1 MKKIKIFG
9 LASTLILAGAAGF
22 TSCSSDSAE
31 PIGGGTGVAG
41 QVVKTQFAIN
51 IPYGGG
57 GTSSNLA
64 KQGTRMTE
72 ATAQQQSTPV
82 FRGISD
88 ILLLTFKGDPS
99 TTTTLNADKIHVIGE
114 DNNAYD
120 QDTYRRLYRDIDI
133 PLGTDYMIFYGRA
146 KKETDNQPF
155 RDGKIT
161 NISSYNTENDLS
173 KREYSLTTIT
183 NVSFAN
189 DTQAKDIISALNSVA
204 NTQFTT
210 NVEGATKVYTWATI
224 GNSEYDGTEQPSWIT
239 KTEREFLKKN
249 YESFIKLTAGSQNSV
264 KATLLELQRIIKGE
278 DNSADISEKYLT
290 NAIYNNC
297 ANALTKIESYTF
309 PRNLNL
315 PDGVAKVTW
324 DNTNNKFEYVA
335 AANTAISAGNNINY
349 NTICYPAELSYF
361 VKTKTMVSD
370 KEMATV
376 NDFPGYKDWTTDL
389 NKAWPSGG
397 AFSEDVVKNTTR
409 TVALKEPVQYSVA
422 LLRSTIKCDGAT
434 LKDNAQKVVNN
445 GIKEDQDITVPDEG
459 FKVTAILVG
468 GQPKTVDWKYDAKTG
483 TTFDHTIY
491 DKEMNGSIS
500 AANGTTSNSNYTI
513 VFDNKKNAEGATQ
526 DNVLVTVELENNS
539 NQAFYGAEGLIPA
552 GSKFYLVGTLN
563 PNGSSAE
570 GVNKPAESTI
580 TNVFV
585 KDHVTT
591 ANFTIKNLK
600 GAYNYIPDLRTSG
613 INVGLAVDLEWKNG
627 FEFDVN
633 L

>member
-22 TSCSSDSAE
+22 TSCSSDSAD

-72 ATAQQQSTPV
+72 ATAQQQTKPV
-82 FRGISD
+82 FRGISN

-99 TTTTLNADKIHVIGE
+99 TTQKADKIHVIGE

-120 QDTYRRLYRDIDI
+120 KDNYRRLYRDIEI

-155 RDGKIT
+155 RDGKIA
-161 NISSYNTENDLS
+161 NISSYDTENDLS
-173 KREYSLTTIT
+173 KREFSLTPIT
-183 NVSFAN
+183 SASFAN
-189 DTQAKDIISALNSVA
+189 DDQATAIIEALNKVA
-204 NTQFTT
+204 NTQYTT
-210 NVEGATKVYTWATI
+210 DVGGVAKVYKWATI

-239 KTEREFLKKN
+239 ETERKFLKKN

-264 KATLLELQRIIKGE
+264 KATLLELQRVIKGE
-278 DNSADISEKYLT
+278 GNSADISKKYLA

-297 ANALTKIESYTF
+297 TNALTAIESYTF

-324 DNTNNKFEYVA
+324 NTTNQKFEYVTA
-335 AANTAISAGNNINY
+335 ENTAIKTGNNINY
-349 NTICYPAELSYF
+349 NKICYPAELSYF
-361 VKTKTMVSD
+361 VKTKTMISD

-376 NDFPGYKDWTTDL
+376 KDFPQYDDWTTDL

-397 AFSEDVVKNTTR
+397 AFSEEAVKNTTR

-422 LLRSTIKCDGAT
+422 LLKSTIKCDGAT
-434 LKDNAQKVVNN
+434 LKDNAKQVVNN
-445 GIKEDQDITVPDEG
+445 DIKEDQDIIVPTEG
-459 FKVTAILVG
+459 FTVTAILVG

-483 TTFDHTIY
+483 TEFDHTIY

-500 AANGTTSNSNYTI
+500 AANGTPSNSNYTI

-526 DNVLVTVELENNS
+526 DKVLVTVELENNS
-539 NQAFYGAEGLIPA
+539 GQAFYGADGLIPVN
-552 GSKFYLVGTLN
+552 SKFYLVGTLN
-563 PNGSSAE
+563 PNGSSID
-570 GVNKPAESTI
+570 GVNKPSGSTI
-580 TNVFV
+580 DNVFV

-591 ANFTIKNLK
+591 ANFTIKDLK

-613 INVGLAVDLEWKNG
+613 INIGLAVDLTWKDG
-627 FEFDVN
+627 ITFDVN